1 MVGDYCP
8 PAQHTLTAPGH
19 LLAPDWPT
27 GLLCDPTL
35 IRVSG
40 ELGAAL
46 NLDPVVPRI
55 DSVHSVE
62 HKKSQVLYTT
72 ITKNDNKYIRCN
84 SPPSC
89 FGFIS
94 LSVTTSVSHETAML
108 YVYQD

>member
-8 PAQHTLTAPGH
+8 PAQHTLTASGH

-55 DSVHSVE
+55 DSVHIVE

-72 ITKNDNKYIRCN
+72 VRYYCGGWSEDLN
-84 SPPSC
+84 SR
-89 FGFIS
+89 I
-94 LSVTTSVSHETAML
+94 LLLALM
-108 YVYQD
+108 VYL